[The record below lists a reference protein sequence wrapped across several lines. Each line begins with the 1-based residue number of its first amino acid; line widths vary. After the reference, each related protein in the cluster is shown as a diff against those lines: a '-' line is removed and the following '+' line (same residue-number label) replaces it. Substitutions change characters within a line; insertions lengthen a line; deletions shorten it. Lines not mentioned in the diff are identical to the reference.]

1 MTQPPYPSQ
10 PGSGAP
16 YGAYP
21 PRQPDSAPPSQYGGR
36 PPAPQYGGYPSGPQ
50 QQGGYPSAPQ
60 QGGYPSGPQQQ
71 GGYPSA
77 PQQGGYPSGPQ
88 QQGGYPSAPQQGGY
102 PSAPQQQGGYPSA
115 PQYGG
120 YPPAGYQQPVGY
132 PPSSPGGYSSAPE
145 PGGYPSA
152 PDSGG
157 YPSGPQAGGPG
168 QPYGTPA
175 FTPAPKKRS
184 TGKVLLIVLLAVLVL
199 CGGGAAVAVALVG
212 GEVKD
217 AVDTATKTRVVAPET
232 LAGRPKV
239 TDPNLLDIARQLETT
254 LNKSLPGATSTVG
267 AFYGTPAKKDLVMV
281 AAASGPN
288 ADPGKT
294 LNDTIAGAKQSAVE
308 VGPMTDVEAGPLGG
322 EAKCG
327 DAKAAE
333 VNIGLCIWSDRGSV
347 GMIMIYF
354 KSGAQVADELVAMRG
369 QIEQQG

>member
-21 PRQPDSAPPSQYGGR
+21 PPQPGSTPPQYGGQ
-36 PPAPQYGGYPSGPQ
+36 PSAPQYGGYPPAPQ
-50 QQGGYPSAPQ
+50 QQGGYPPA
-60 QGGYPSGPQQQ
+60 
-71 GGYPSA
+71 
-77 PQQGGYPSGPQ
+77 
-88 QQGGYPSAPQQGGY
+88 
-102 PSAPQQQGGYPSA
+102 QQQGGYPSA

-120 YPPAGYQQPVGY
+120 YPPADSSQPAGY
-132 PPSSPGGYSSAPE
+132 PPPA

-152 PDSGG
+152 PETGG
-157 YPSGPQAGGPG
+157 YAQPGQFSGGPG
-168 QPYGTPA
+168 QPYGTPP

-184 TGKVLLIVLLAVLVL
+184 TGKILLIVLLAVLVL
-199 CGGGAAVAVALVG
+199 CGGGAAVAVVLVG

-239 TDPNLLDIARQLETT
+239 TNPELLDIAKQLEAS
-254 LNKSLPGATSTVG
+254 LNTSLPGATSTVG

-288 ADPGKT
+288 ADPAKT
-294 LNDTIAGAKQSAVE
+294 LNETITGARQSGVE

-327 DAKAAE
+327 DAKASQ
-333 VNIGLCIWSDRGSV
+333 VQIGFCVWSDRGSV
-347 GMIMIYF
+347 GMILVYF
-354 KSGAQVADELVAMRG
+354 KSGAQVADELVTMRG